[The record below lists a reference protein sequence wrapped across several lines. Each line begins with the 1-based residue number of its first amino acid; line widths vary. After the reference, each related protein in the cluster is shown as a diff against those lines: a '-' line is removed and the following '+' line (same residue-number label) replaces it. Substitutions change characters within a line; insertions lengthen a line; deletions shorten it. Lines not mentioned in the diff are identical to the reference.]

1 MIKEKFIGMLVSIF
15 ILLLACSEQ
24 NDNETIVN
32 NAIMGKDKVNISLSL
47 SSLPEVQIEGHTDYR
62 PMSSRATGNVR
73 SIISNSYKCLVI
85 KEIGNKYLTT
95 GTLSGVGSVESSKW
109 EMESQS
115 NPRSNSQGRSRY
127 GSACLYIQFS
137 NR

>member
-85 KEIGNKYLTT
+85 KEIGNKWYVDTLTQR
-95 GTLSGVGSVESSKW
+95 TLTEGSKW
-109 EMESQS
+109 NEIKVTDDTPFNDLQLTD
-115 NPRSNSQGRSRY
+115 RDTIG
-127 GSACLYIQFS
+127 CW
-137 NR
+137 

>member
-62 PMSSRATGNVR
+62 PMSSRATGECAFNHF
-73 SIISNSYKCLVI
+73 
-85 KEIGNKYLTT
+85 
-95 GTLSGVGSVESSKW
+95 
-109 EMESQS
+109 
-115 NPRSNSQGRSRY
+115 
-127 GSACLYIQFS
+127 QFI
-137 NR
+137 